1 MTLADELAV
10 RAVLAKYETP
20 LFHAVRMAWEDWK
33 ALPLGGRLWFAPR
46 SRACLVYDFIVQ
58 RAATAFADD
67 KTVRILRR
75 NETVKFVFDDAVVLR
90 FKKAADNGLGSNI
103 HTQSTLDFVDQ
114 QQELPGFTSNKACLQ
129 PVA

>member
-46 SRACLVYDFIVQ
+46 SRACLVYDFIVVIVH
-58 RAATAFADD
+58 TP
-67 KTVRILRR
+67 LR
-75 NETVKFVFDDAVVLR
+75 KGASLMICM
-90 FKKAADNGLGSNI
+90 A
-103 HTQSTLDFVDQ
+103 
-114 QQELPGFTSNKACLQ
+114 
-129 PVA
+129 